1 MNLKQASEIFEAVT
15 SGATVI
21 IALLAW
27 QQIRLLREQSTTAFE
42 DSLTEHYRRI
52 MERIPT
58 DILLRSEL
66 NTLDKERHDQ
76 CRDAIYRYFDLCN
89 EQALLYNM
97 KRVREDAWIEW
108 CKGIRGN
115 MDLPGFEEVWAE
127 VREKC
132 PDNFAELRTVLGH

>member
-1 MNLKQASEIFEAVT
+1 MKVEYFEALTSFATAILAFLAWRQIVLIRKQA
-15 SGATVI
+15 
-21 IALLAW
+21 
-27 QQIRLLREQSTTAFE
+27 TTTFE

-52 MERIPT
+52 MESIPT
-58 DILLRSEL
+58 EVWLRSEL
-66 NTLDKERHDQ
+66 NTIDLERHDH

-115 MDLPGFEEVWAE
+115 MDLPAFKEVWAQ

-132 PDNFAELRTVLGH
+132 PDNFAELRALVGH